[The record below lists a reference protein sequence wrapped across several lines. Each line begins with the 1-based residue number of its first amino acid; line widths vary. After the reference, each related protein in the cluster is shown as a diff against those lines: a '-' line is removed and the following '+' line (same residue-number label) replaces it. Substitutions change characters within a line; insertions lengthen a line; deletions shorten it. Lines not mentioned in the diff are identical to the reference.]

1 MKTNEMKSSMYKF
14 IMRIKR
20 PKRLIVENGGHP
32 LIGRGGGGLNEIQG
46 EDGRYIPFKVDHSRF
61 LYLIN
66 SKWKCTM
73 ATSSSKYSPVHKRV
87 KDLQTNYL

>member
-32 LIGRGGGGLNEIQG
+32 LIGRGGGGG
-46 EDGRYIPFKVDHSRF
+46 V
-61 LYLIN
+61 
-66 SKWKCTM
+66 
-73 ATSSSKYSPVHKRV
+73 
-87 KDLQTNYL
+87 